1 LDALYSALDRISV
14 SDLVRDNRGLQALMT
29 PPCP

>member
-14 SDLVRDNRGLQALMT
+14 SDLVRDNRGLQALLT
-29 PPCP
+29 VS

>member
-1 LDALYSALDRISV
+1 LDAFYGTLDRISV

-29 PPCP
+29 VA